1 MNNLTS
7 DSATKASGRFSRR
20 SYLAWNMLI
29 GLIFM
34 VIGIVVALVLPG
46 AQNALNEGAMSMPFL
61 IIFGIL
67 YIVAIYYSIVFLIRR
82 LHDRDH
88 SGWLALLII
97 VPFLNILF
105 ALYVLLA
112 PGNTGS
118 NQFGQPRPT
127 RGWETV
133 FAVLYILVFV
143 IGMLAAIMIPSYQN
157 YVERAQQATLEQQ

>member
-1 MNNLTS
+1 MNNFTP
-7 DSATKASGRFSRR
+7 DTATKASGRFSRR
-20 SYLAWNMLI
+20 SYLAWNMLV

-34 VIGIVVALVLPG
+34 VIALVI
-46 AQNALNEGAMSMPFL
+46 AL
-61 IIFGIL
+61 IIPGTSQAVVDGSMSVTAIIVFGIL

-97 VPFLNILF
+97 VPFVNILF

-127 RGWETV
+127 RGWETF

-143 IGMLAAIMIPSYQN
+143 IGVLAAIMMPSYQN